1 VRLWPAPAS
10 PGPEAE
16 PGEAAVAIEQDRILA
31 VGTTADI
38 LDRYGRREGGD
49 RVERLH
55 LPGRLVVP
63 GFQDAHVHPA
73 FAGRYLLHLSLHAAS
88 GLADYRRLVAGY
100 AAGHPERPW
109 VYGSGWSV
117 EEFPDGG
124 PHRRWLDDVV
134 PDRPVFLL
142 NSSIHEAWVNSR
154 ALELAGI
161 TAATPDPPD
170 GRYVRDVDG
179 TPTGHLEE
187 GAAYRFEAR
196 HVPRPE
202 PAQWQ
207 AAVLAGQRHLHAL
220 GVTGWQDAWVE
231 PELLAAYSALAA
243 DGRLTGRVS
252 AAQWWQRDLGLEQ
265 IPAFVAQRA
274 AVRALGAATLRAGTV
289 KIMVDGVVENGSA
302 ALLSPYH
309 CSGHSPGHSPGA
321 DHGRSYLD
329 PETLTAAV
337 TELDRLGF
345 QVHLHTIG
353 DRAVRTA
360 LDAIEAARRANG
372 PGGNRHHLAHIQVVQ
387 PADLARFAEL
397 DVTANCQAYWA
408 QNEATMTDLTAPVL
422 GPERLHLQYP
432 FASLA
437 RLGARLAMGSDWSVT
452 TADPLAQIEVAV
464 HRTDPAH
471 RDRPPFRPGEAL
483 SLEQALTAFT
493 AGSAYVNH
501 DPDGGLIEP
510 GRRADLAVL
519 DRDILAGGRPA
530 DARVEF
536 TVVRGEIVYSG

>member
-1 VRLWPAPAS
+1 
-10 PGPEAE
+10 
-16 PGEAAVAIEQDRILA
+16 
-31 VGTTADI
+31 
-38 LDRYGRREGGD
+38 
-49 RVERLH
+49 
-55 LPGRLVVP
+55 
-63 GFQDAHVHPA
+63 
-73 FAGRYLLHLSLHAAS
+73 
-88 GLADYRRLVAGY
+88 
-100 AAGHPERPW
+100 
-109 VYGSGWSV
+109 
-117 EEFPDGG
+117 
-124 PHRRWLDDVV
+124 
-134 PDRPVFLL
+134 
-142 NSSIHEAWVNSR
+142 
-154 ALELAGI
+154 
-161 TAATPDPPD
+161 
-170 GRYVRDVDG
+170 
-179 TPTGHLEE
+179 
-187 GAAYRFEAR
+187 
-196 HVPRPE
+196 
-202 PAQWQ
+202 
-207 AAVLAGQRHLHAL
+207 
-220 GVTGWQDAWVE
+220 
-231 PELLAAYSALAA
+231 
-243 DGRLTGRVS
+243 
-252 AAQWWQRDLGLEQ
+252 
-265 IPAFVAQRA
+265 
-274 AVRALGAATLRAGTV
+274 
-289 KIMVDGVVENGSA
+289 VENGSA